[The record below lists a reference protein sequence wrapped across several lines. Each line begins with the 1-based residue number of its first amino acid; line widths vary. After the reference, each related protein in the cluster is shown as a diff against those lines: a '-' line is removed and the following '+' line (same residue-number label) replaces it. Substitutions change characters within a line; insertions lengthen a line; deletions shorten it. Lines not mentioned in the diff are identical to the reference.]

1 MDNIKQ
7 LWRFLKP
14 YKWSFFTALFMI
26 IITCFALSISPNYEG
41 DLTSLLMADATD
53 IINGVENAH
62 VDFDAFFDIVKI
74 LMSIYILKT
83 ISQSITTITLT
94 HSIQSA
100 MHDLRNALL
109 EKVRK
114 LPVSY
119 FDKHHYGDVL
129 SYITNDVDTLSTAL
143 QQTLSEL
150 IRGSLMLVLGIIMML
165 RINVTMTLLVLL
177 IIPLGLIITRIDIH
191 FSQAKFNAQQE
202 KLAQLNATITE
213 MYTGYKEIM
222 LFNKQE
228 SAIKQFESINE
239 ELRDNA
245 FMAQFLS
252 SIISPC
258 ISLITYI
265 IIGSIGFIGCMN
277 VMKGTMLVGELQ
289 AFVRYIWN
297 VNDPISQVSQLSSQI
312 QSAFA
317 AMHRIVTL
325 LNEDEECDM
334 IESKDISIKQSV
346 DFQNL
351 CFGYNDTE
359 IIHHLNLHIKSG
371 QMVAIVGP
379 TGSGKTTLISLL
391 LRFYDPT
398 SGSITIDGVDI
409 KDMAREDL
417 RKMFGLVLQ
426 ETWLFHGS
434 IYDNI
439 HYGRL
444 EASKD
449 EVLQAAKDAYVDAF
463 IHTLPQGYDTI
474 INEEANNIS
483 QGEKQLLT
491 IARAILKDPQI
502 LILDE
507 ATSSVDTRLEQ
518 MLQKAMN
525 NVLKNRTSFVIAH
538 RLSTIKNADL
548 IVVIHNGQLIEQGT
562 HEELMDKNGFYT
574 QLYNAQFEDCL

>member
-14 YKWSFFTALFMI
+14 YKWYFFTALLMI

-41 DLTSLLMADATD
+41 ALTSLLMADATD

-62 VDFDAFFDIVKI
+62 VDFDAFFDIIKI

-100 MHDLRNALL
+100 MHDLRNELL

-165 RINVTMTLLVLL
+165 RINVIMTLLVLL

-191 FSQAKFNAQQE
+191 FSQAKFDAQQE

-228 SAIKQFESINE
+228 SAIQQFESINE
-239 ELRDNA
+239 ELRENA

-258 ISLITYI
+258 ISLVTYI

-325 LNEDEECDM
+325 LNEDEECDT
-334 IESKDISIKQSV
+334 IEYKDISIKESV
-346 DFQNL
+346 DFHDL

-359 IIHHLNLHIKSG
+359 IIHHLDLHIKSG

-391 LRFYDPT
+391 LRFYDPG
-398 SGSITIDGVDI
+398 SGSITIDDVDI
-409 KDMAREDL
+409 KNMARDDL

-444 EASKD
+444 DASKE
-449 EVLQAAKDAYVDAF
+449 EVLQAGKDAYVDAF

-548 IVVIHNGQLIEQGT
+548 IIVIHNGKLIEQGT
-562 HEELMDKNGFYT
+562 HEELMNKNGFYT

>member
-7 LWRFLKP
+7 LWGFLKP
-14 YKWSFFTALFMI
+14 YKWYFFMALLMI

-41 DLTSLLMADATD
+41 DLTSLLMANATD
-53 IINGVENAH
+53 IMNGVDNAH
-62 VDFDAFFDIVKI
+62 VDFDVFFDIVKI
-74 LMSIYILKT
+74 LISIYILKT

-94 HSIQSA
+94 YSIQSA

-119 FDKHHYGDVL
+119 FDKHHNGDVL

-150 IRGSLMLVLGIIMML
+150 IRGSLMLILGIIMML

-191 FSQAKFNAQQE
+191 FSQAKFNGQQE
-202 KLAQLNATITE
+202 KLAELNATITE
-213 MYTGYKEIM
+213 MYTGYKEIL

-228 SAIKQFESINE
+228 SAIEQFKSINE

-258 ISLITYI
+258 ISLVTYI
-265 IIGSIGFIGCMN
+265 IIGSIGFMGCMN
-277 VMKGTMLVGELQ
+277 VIKGTMLVGELQ

-297 VNDPISQVSQLSSQI
+297 VNDPISQVSQLSSQV

-317 AMHRIVTL
+317 AMYRILTL
-325 LNEDEECDM
+325 LNEQEEYD
-334 IESKDISIKQSV
+334 INESKAISINESI
-346 DFQNL
+346 DFHDL

-371 QMVAIVGP
+371 QTVAIVGP

-391 LRFYDPT
+391 LRFYDSI
-398 SGSITIDGVDI
+398 SGSIIIDSVDI
-409 KDMAREDL
+409 KDIPREDL
-417 RKMFGLVLQ
+417 RKMFGFARNMV
-426 ETWLFHGS
+426 
-434 IYDNI
+434 
-439 HYGRL
+439 
-444 EASKD
+444 
-449 EVLQAAKDAYVDAF
+449 
-463 IHTLPQGYDTI
+463 
-474 INEEANNIS
+474 IS
-483 QGEKQLLT
+483 WQYL
-491 IARAILKDPQI
+491 
-502 LILDE
+502 
-507 ATSSVDTRLEQ
+507 
-518 MLQKAMN
+518 
-525 NVLKNRTSFVIAH
+525 
-538 RLSTIKNADL
+538 
-548 IVVIHNGQLIEQGT
+548 
-562 HEELMDKNGFYT
+562 
-574 QLYNAQFEDCL
+574 

>member
-7 LWRFLKP
+7 LWQFLKP
-14 YKWSFFTALFMI
+14 YKWHFITAIIMI
-26 IITCFALSISPNYEG
+26 ITTCFCLSISPNFEG
-41 DLTSLLMADATD
+41 NLTSLLMANATD
-53 IINGVENAH
+53 IINGVDNAH
-62 VDFDAFFDIVKI
+62 VDFEAFFDIVKI
-74 LMSIYILKT
+74 LISIYILKT
-83 ISQSITTITLT
+83 ISQALTTITLT

-119 FDKHHYGDVL
+119 FDKHQYGDVL

-191 FSQAKFNAQQE
+191 FSQAKFNGQQE
-202 KLAQLNATITE
+202 KLAQLNGTITE

-228 SAIKQFESINE
+228 SAIAQFESINE

-265 IIGSIGFIGCMN
+265 IIGSIGFMGCMN
-277 VMKGTMLVGELQ
+277 VMNGTMLVGELQ

-325 LNEDEECDM
+325 LNEEEECD
-334 IESKDISIKQSV
+334 IHESQDVSIKESI
-346 DFQNL
+346 DFHDLSFSYEQ
-351 CFGYNDTE
+351 TE
-359 IIHHLNLHIKSG
+359 IIHHLDLHVKSG
-371 QMVAIVGP
+371 QTIAIVGP

-391 LRFYDPT
+391 LRFYEAT
-398 SGSITIDGVDI
+398 SGAITIDGVDI
-409 KDMAREDL
+409 KDIPRDDL

-444 EASKD
+444 DATDE
-449 EVLQAAKDAYVDAF
+449 EVLNAAKQAYVDAF

-474 INEEANNIS
+474 INEDANNIS

-562 HEELMDKNGFYT
+562 HEELMNKNGFYT
-574 QLYNAQFEDCL
+574 QLYNAQFQDCE

>member
-1 MDNIKQ
+1 M
-7 LWRFLKP
+7 
-14 YKWSFFTALFMI
+14 
-26 IITCFALSISPNYEG
+26 
-41 DLTSLLMADATD
+41 
-53 IINGVENAH
+53 
-62 VDFDAFFDIVKI
+62 
-74 LMSIYILKT
+74 
-83 ISQSITTITLT
+83 
-94 HSIQSA
+94 
-100 MHDLRNALL
+100 
-109 EKVRK
+109 
-114 LPVSY
+114 
-119 FDKHHYGDVL
+119 
-129 SYITNDVDTLSTAL
+129 
-143 QQTLSEL
+143 
-150 IRGSLMLVLGIIMML
+150 
-165 RINVTMTLLVLL
+165 
-177 IIPLGLIITRIDIH
+177 
-191 FSQAKFNAQQE
+191 
-202 KLAQLNATITE
+202 
-213 MYTGYKEIM
+213 
-222 LFNKQE
+222 
-228 SAIKQFESINE
+228 
-239 ELRDNA
+239 
-245 FMAQFLS
+245 
-252 SIISPC
+252 
-258 ISLITYI
+258 
-265 IIGSIGFIGCMN
+265 GCMN
-277 VMKGTMLVGELQ
+277 VLKGTMLVGELQ
-289 AFVRYIWN
+289 AFIRYIWN

-325 LNEDEECDM
+325 LNENEECDL

-346 DFQNL
+346 DFHDL

-359 IIHHLNLHIKSG
+359 IIHHLDLHIKSG

-409 KDMAREDL
+409 KDMTREDL

-426 ETWLFHGS
+426 ETWLFYGS

-444 EASKD
+444 DASKD
-449 EVLQAAKDAYVDAF
+449 EVLQAAKDANIDSF

-548 IVVIHNGQLIEQGT
+548 IVVIHNGKLIEQGT
-562 HEELMDKNGFYT
+562 HEELMNKNGFYT

>member
-7 LWRFLKP
+7 LWQFLKP
-14 YKWSFFTALFMI
+14 YKWYFFTAILMI
-26 IITCFALSISPNYEG
+26 ITTCFALSISPNFEG
-41 DLTSLLMADATD
+41 DLTSLLMANATD
-53 IINGVENAH
+53 IINGVENAR
-62 VDFDAFFDIVKI
+62 VDFEAFFDIVKI
-74 LMSIYILKT
+74 LMGIYILKT

-100 MHDLRNALL
+100 MHDLRNELL

-119 FDKHHYGDVL
+119 FDKHQYGDVL

-150 IRGSLMLVLGIIMML
+150 IRGSLMLILGIIMML

-191 FSQAKFNAQQE
+191 FSQAKFDAQQE
-202 KLAQLNATITE
+202 KLAELNATITE

-228 SAIKQFESINE
+228 SAIHQFESINE
-239 ELRDNA
+239 ELRENA

-265 IIGSIGFIGCMN
+265 IIGSIGFMGCMN
-277 VMKGTMLVGELQ
+277 VLKGTMLVGELQ
-289 AFVRYIWN
+289 AFIRYIWN

-325 LNEDEECDM
+325 LNENEECDL

-346 DFQNL
+346 DFHDL

-359 IIHHLNLHIKSG
+359 IIHHLDLHIKSG

-409 KDMAREDL
+409 KDMTREDL

-426 ETWLFHGS
+426 ETWLFYGS

-444 EASKD
+444 DASKD
-449 EVLQAAKDAYVDAF
+449 EVLQAAKDANIDSF

-483 QGEKQLLT
+483 QGEK
-491 IARAILKDPQI
+491 AAFNHS
-502 LILDE
+502 
-507 ATSSVDTRLEQ
+507 TSYFKRSPNSYIR
-518 MLQKAMN
+518 
-525 NVLKNRTSFVIAH
+525 
-538 RLSTIKNADL
+538 
-548 IVVIHNGQLIEQGT
+548 
-562 HEELMDKNGFYT
+562 
-574 QLYNAQFEDCL
+574 

>member
-7 LWRFLKP
+7 LWQFLKP
-14 YKWSFFTALFMI
+14 YKWHFITAILMI
-26 IITCFALSISPNYEG
+26 ITTCFCLSIAPNFEG
-41 DLTSLLMADATD
+41 NLTSLLMANATD
-53 IINGVENAH
+53 IINGVDNAH
-62 VDFDAFFDIVKI
+62 VDFDAFFNIVKI

-83 ISQSITTITLT
+83 ISQALTTITLT
-94 HSIQSA
+94 HSIQSS

-119 FDKHHYGDVL
+119 FDKHQYGDVL

-150 IRGSLMLVLGIIMML
+150 IRGSLMLILGIIMML

-202 KLAQLNATITE
+202 KLAELNGTITE

-228 SAIKQFESINE
+228 SAIAQFESINK
-239 ELRDNA
+239 ELKDNA

-258 ISLITYI
+258 ISLVTYI
-265 IIGSIGFIGCMN
+265 IIGSIGFMGCMN
-277 VMKGTMLVGELQ
+277 VMNGTMLVGELQ

-325 LNEDEECDM
+325 LNEEEECDNH
-334 IESKDISIKQSV
+334 ESYNVSINQSI
-346 DFQNL
+346 DFHDLSFSYEQ
-351 CFGYNDTE
+351 TE
-359 IIHHLNLHIKSG
+359 VIHHLDLHVKSG
-371 QMVAIVGP
+371 QTVAIVGP

-391 LRFYDPT
+391 LRFYDSD
-398 SGSITIDGVDI
+398 SGAITIDGKDI
-409 KDMAREDL
+409 KDIPRDDL

-444 EASKD
+444 DAPYE
-449 EVLQAAKDAYVDAF
+449 EVHKAAKEAYVDAF

-474 INEEANNIS
+474 INEDANNIS

-525 NVLKNRTSFVIAH
+525 NVLRNRTSFVIAH

-548 IVVIHNGQLIEQGT
+548 IAVIHNGQLIEQGT
-562 HEELMDKNGFYT
+562 HEQKWILRT
-574 QLYNAQFEDCL
+574 TLQCTI

>member
-7 LWRFLKP
+7 LWQFLKP
-14 YKWSFFTALFMI
+14 YKWHFITAILMI
-26 IITCFALSISPNYEG
+26 ITTCFCLSIAPNFEG
-41 DLTSLLMADATD
+41 NLTSLLMANATD
-53 IINGVENAH
+53 IINGVDNAH
-62 VDFDAFFDIVKI
+62 VDFDAFFNIVKI

-83 ISQSITTITLT
+83 ISQAFTTITLT
-94 HSIQSA
+94 HSIQSS

-119 FDKHHYGDVL
+119 FDKHQYGDVL

-150 IRGSLMLVLGIIMML
+150 IRGSLMLILGIIMML

-202 KLAQLNATITE
+202 KLAELNGTITE

-228 SAIKQFESINE
+228 SAIAQFESINK
-239 ELRDNA
+239 ELKDNA

-258 ISLITYI
+258 ISLVTYI
-265 IIGSIGFIGCMN
+265 IIGSIGFMGCMN
-277 VMKGTMLVGELQ
+277 VMNGTMLVGELQ

-325 LNEDEECDM
+325 LNEEEECDNH
-334 IESKDISIKQSV
+334 ESYNVSINQSI
-346 DFQNL
+346 DFHDLSFSYEQ
-351 CFGYNDTE
+351 TE
-359 IIHHLNLHIKSG
+359 VIHHLDLHVKSG
-371 QMVAIVGP
+371 QTVAIVGP

-391 LRFYDPT
+391 LRFYDSD
-398 SGSITIDGVDI
+398 SGAITIDGKDI
-409 KDMAREDL
+409 KDIPRDDL

-444 EASKD
+444 DAPYE
-449 EVLQAAKDAYVDAF
+449 EVHKAAKEAYVDAF

-474 INEEANNIS
+474 INEDANNIS

-525 NVLKNRTSFVIAH
+525 NVLRNRTSFVIAH

-548 IVVIHNGQLIEQGT
+548 IAVIHNGQLIEQGT
-562 HEELMDKNGFYT
+562 HEQKWILRT
-574 QLYNAQFEDCL
+574 TLQCTI

>member
-7 LWRFLKP
+7 LWQFLKP
-14 YKWSFFTALFMI
+14 YKWYFFTAILMI
-26 IITCFALSISPNYEG
+26 ITTCFALSISPNFEG
-41 DLTSLLMADATD
+41 DLTSLLMANATD
-53 IINGVENAH
+53 IINGVENAR
-62 VDFDAFFDIVKI
+62 VDFEAFFDIVKI
-74 LMSIYILKT
+74 LMGIYILKT

-100 MHDLRNALL
+100 MHDLRNELL

-119 FDKHHYGDVL
+119 FDKHQYGDVL

-150 IRGSLMLVLGIIMML
+150 IRGSLMLILGIIMML

-191 FSQAKFNAQQE
+191 FSQAKFDAQQE
-202 KLAQLNATITE
+202 KLAELNATITE

-228 SAIKQFESINE
+228 SAIHQFESINE
-239 ELRDNA
+239 ELRENA

-265 IIGSIGFIGCMN
+265 IIGSIGFMGCMN
-277 VMKGTMLVGELQ
+277 VLKGTMLVGELQ
-289 AFVRYIWN
+289 AFIRYIWN

-325 LNEDEECDM
+325 LNENEECDL

-346 DFQNL
+346 DFHDL

-359 IIHHLNLHIKSG
+359 IIHHLDLHIKSG

-409 KDMAREDL
+409 KDMTREDL

-426 ETWLFHGS
+426 ETWLFYGS

-444 EASKD
+444 DASKD
-449 EVLQAAKDAYVDAF
+449 EVLQAAKDANIDSF

-548 IVVIHNGQLIEQGT
+548 IVVIHNGKLIEQGT
-562 HEELMDKNGFYT
+562 HEELMNKNGFYT
-574 QLYNAQFEDCL
+574 QLYNVQFEDCL

>member
-7 LWRFLKP
+7 LWQFLKP
-14 YKWSFFTALFMI
+14 YKWYFFTAILMI
-26 IITCFALSISPNYEG
+26 ITTCFALSISPNFEG
-41 DLTSLLMADATD
+41 DLTSLLMANATD
-53 IINGVENAH
+53 IINGVENAR
-62 VDFDAFFDIVKI
+62 VDFEAFFDIVKI
-74 LMSIYILKT
+74 LMGIYILKT

-100 MHDLRNALL
+100 MHDLRNELL

-119 FDKHHYGDVL
+119 FDKHQYGDVL

-150 IRGSLMLVLGIIMML
+150 IRGSLMLILGIIMML

-191 FSQAKFNAQQE
+191 FSQAKFDAQQE
-202 KLAQLNATITE
+202 KLAELNATITE

-228 SAIKQFESINE
+228 SAIHQFESINE
-239 ELRDNA
+239 ELRENA

-265 IIGSIGFIGCMN
+265 IIGSIGFMGCMN
-277 VMKGTMLVGELQ
+277 VLKGTMLVGELQ
-289 AFVRYIWN
+289 AFIRYIWN

-325 LNEDEECDM
+325 LNENEECDL

-346 DFQNL
+346 DFHDL

-359 IIHHLNLHIKSG
+359 IIHHLDLHIKSG

-409 KDMAREDL
+409 KDMTREDL

-426 ETWLFHGS
+426 ETWLFYGS

-444 EASKD
+444 DASKD
-449 EVLQAAKDAYVDAF
+449 EVLQAAKDANIDSF
-463 IHTLPQGYDTI
+463 IHTLPQGYDAI

-548 IVVIHNGQLIEQGT
+548 IVVIHNGKLIEQGT
-562 HEELMDKNGFYT
+562 HEELMNKNGFYT

>member
-7 LWRFLKP
+7 LWQFLKP
-14 YKWSFFTALFMI
+14 YKWYFFTAILMI
-26 IITCFALSISPNYEG
+26 ITTCFALSISPNFEG
-41 DLTSLLMADATD
+41 DLTSLLMANATD
-53 IINGVENAH
+53 IINGVENAR
-62 VDFDAFFDIVKI
+62 VDFEAFFDIVKI
-74 LMSIYILKT
+74 LMGIYILKT

-100 MHDLRNALL
+100 MHDLRNELL

-119 FDKHHYGDVL
+119 FDKHQYGDVL

-150 IRGSLMLVLGIIMML
+150 IRGSLMLILGIIMML

-191 FSQAKFNAQQE
+191 FSQAKFDAQQE
-202 KLAQLNATITE
+202 KLAELNATITE

-228 SAIKQFESINE
+228 SAIHQFESINE
-239 ELRDNA
+239 ELRENA

-265 IIGSIGFIGCMN
+265 IIGSIGFMGCMN
-277 VMKGTMLVGELQ
+277 VLKGTMLVGELQ
-289 AFVRYIWN
+289 AFIRYIWN

-325 LNEDEECDM
+325 LNENEECDL

-346 DFQNL
+346 DFHDL

-359 IIHHLNLHIKSG
+359 IIHHLDLHIKSG

-409 KDMAREDL
+409 KDMTREDL

-426 ETWLFHGS
+426 ETWLFYGS

-444 EASKD
+444 DASKD
-449 EVLQAAKDAYVDAF
+449 EVLQAAKDANIDSF

-548 IVVIHNGQLIEQGT
+548 IVVIHNGKLIEQGT
-562 HEELMDKNGFYT
+562 HEELMNKNGFYT

>member
-7 LWRFLKP
+7 LWQFLKP
-14 YKWSFFTALFMI
+14 YKWHFITAILMI
-26 IITCFALSISPNYEG
+26 ITTCFCLSIAPNFEG
-41 DLTSLLMADATD
+41 NLTSLLMANATD
-53 IINGVENAH
+53 IINGVDNAH
-62 VDFDAFFDIVKI
+62 VDFDAFFNIVKI

-83 ISQSITTITLT
+83 ISQALTTITLT
-94 HSIQSA
+94 HSIQSS

-119 FDKHHYGDVL
+119 FDKHQYGDVL

-150 IRGSLMLVLGIIMML
+150 IRGSLMLILGIIMML

-202 KLAQLNATITE
+202 KLAELNGTITE
-213 MYTGYKEIM
+213 IYTGYKEIM

-228 SAIKQFESINE
+228 SAIAQFESINK
-239 ELRDNA
+239 ELKDNA

-258 ISLITYI
+258 ISLVTYI
-265 IIGSIGFIGCMN
+265 IIGSIGFMGCMN
-277 VMKGTMLVGELQ
+277 VMNGTMLVGELQ

-325 LNEDEECDM
+325 LNEEEECDNH
-334 IESKDISIKQSV
+334 ESYNVSINQSI
-346 DFQNL
+346 DFHDLSFSYEQ
-351 CFGYNDTE
+351 TE
-359 IIHHLNLHIKSG
+359 VIHHLDLHVKSG
-371 QMVAIVGP
+371 QTVAIVGP

-391 LRFYDPT
+391 LRFYDSD
-398 SGSITIDGVDI
+398 SGAITIDGKDI
-409 KDMAREDL
+409 KDIPRDDL

-444 EASKD
+444 DAPYE
-449 EVLQAAKDAYVDAF
+449 EVHKAAKEAYVDAF

-474 INEEANNIS
+474 INEDANNIS

-525 NVLKNRTSFVIAH
+525 NVLRNRTSFVIAH

-548 IVVIHNGQLIEQGT
+548 IAVIHNGQLIEQGT
-562 HEELMDKNGFYT
+562 HEQKWILRT
-574 QLYNAQFEDCL
+574 TLQCTI